1 MIHDDATA
9 AGVVSM
15 FDAEQTIGATL
26 VSIRQQAYHVLSMV
40 AVDDGSTGGSPLNIV
55 PDDRFLW
62 QAIAGYVSGLL
73 FCLRTRR
80 G

>member
-1 MIHDDATA
+1 MIQDNATA
-9 AGVVSM
+9 AGVVSI

-26 VSIRQQAYHVLSMV
+26 ASIRRQTYHVLGIV
-40 AVDDGSTGGSPLNIV
+40 AVEEGSTDGSALNSV

-73 FCLRTRR
+73 FYLRTRH